1 MFTKLLKYDLRS
13 VFKYWW
19 IAAASS
25 AFFSVLAGICIKI
38 LSAENTNYTA
48 IYALAIIG
56 IVIFAIGIIVM
67 PVLSLVMIL
76 VRFYKHFFTDEGYL
90 TFTLPVK
97 KSQLLNSKILM
108 SAIFNLATVVVLA
121 FDIFFMLA
129 IAVPDV
135 VLDPQLWSRFFEIIG
150 GLFKEAGLVFSIVYI
165 LEAFALIAVSLVYS
179 SLALFTVITV
189 ASMVAR
195 KHKVLAAIG
204 IYYISNAIISGFS
217 QLIIMDGNFSSALE
231 KIDTLPVRQLQLSQI
246 AILLI
251 VIGILA
257 TAIAGLHLLENWLL
271 ERKLNLE

>member
-38 LSAENTNYTA
+38 LSAENTDYTA
-48 IYALAIIG
+48 IYALAVLG

-67 PVLSLVMIL
+67 PVLSFVMIL

-108 SAIFNLATVVVLA
+108 SAIFTFSTSIVLVL
-121 FDIFFMLA
+121 DIFLMFA
-129 IAVPDV
+129 ISMPDV
-135 VLDPQLWSRFFEIIG
+135 VLSARNWSRIFDTIGELIGEIGVAFFITYVIEII
-150 GLFKEAGLVFSIVYI
+150 I
-165 LEAFALIAVSLVYS
+165 LSAVSLVGS
-179 SLALFTVITV
+179 ALSLFTVITV

-204 IYYISNAIISGFS
+204 IYYVANGIISSFA
-217 QLIIMDGNFSSALE
+217 QLILMDGNFSSAMERMDDLLE
-231 KIDTLPVRQLQLSQI
+231 WQQNFCIVL
-246 AILLI
+246 ILL
-251 VIGILA
+251 VLIGIG
-257 TAIAGLHLLENWLL
+257 AIFAAGLHLLENWLL

>member
-1 MFTKLLKYDLRS
+1 MFSKLLKYDLRS

-25 AFFSVLAGICIKI
+25 VFFSLFAGVCIKI

-108 SAIFNLATVVVLA
+108 SAIFTFSTSIVLV
-121 FDIFFMLA
+121 FDIFLMFA
-129 IAVPDV
+129 ISMPDV
-135 VLDPQLWSRFFEIIG
+135 VLSARNWSRIFDTIGELIGEIGVAFFITYVIEIIV
-150 GLFKEAGLVFSIVYI
+150 LS
-165 LEAFALIAVSLVYS
+165 AVSLVGS
-179 SLALFTVITV
+179 ALSLFTVITV

-204 IYYISNAIISGFS
+204 IYYVANGIISSFA
-217 QLIIMDGNFSSALE
+217 QLILMDGNFTAAMERMDKLVE
-231 KIDTLPVRQLQLSQI
+231 WQQNFCIVL
-246 AILLI
+246 ILL
-251 VIGILA
+251 VLIGIG
-257 TAIAGLHLLENWLL
+257 AIFAAGLHLLENWLL